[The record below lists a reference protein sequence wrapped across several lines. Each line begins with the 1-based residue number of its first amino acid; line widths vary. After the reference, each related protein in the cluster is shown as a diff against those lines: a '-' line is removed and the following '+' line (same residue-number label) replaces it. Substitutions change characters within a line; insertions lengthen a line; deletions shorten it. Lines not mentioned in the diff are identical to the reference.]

1 AARGCFGTDDPA
13 RLPASIP
20 LRGAAVYGLAR
31 VDRGRAM
38 PALLDAADEQ
48 SMREFGRLMTV
59 THDGDRLHLNGVP
72 YLDSRSRLSDDRLSR
87 AYETAKRG
95 DDCPLRDE
103 PGFYGA
109 SIPELDRMV
118 DVSLAAPGV
127 LGAGLMGAGGGGYI
141 LILAREG
148 ALPAI
153 SHALTREYYTPLGKE
168 PDIEAWH
175 PTAAACRL
183 A

>member
-1 AARGCFGTDDPA
+1 
-13 RLPASIP
+13 
-20 LRGAAVYGLAR
+20 
-31 VDRGRAM
+31 M

-59 THDGDRLHLNGVP
+59 THDGDRLHQNGAP
-72 YLDSRSRLSDDRLSR
+72 YLESRTRLADVRLTQAFES
-87 AYETAKRG
+87 AKRG
-95 DDCPLRDE
+95 DPRPLRDE

-118 DVSLAAPGV
+118 DVSLATPGV
-127 LGAGLMGAGGGGYI
+127 LGAGLMGAGGGGYV

-153 SHALTREYYTPLGKE
+153 SQALTREYYTPLGKE